1 MGNLRHSH
9 ASRLMSGGVSSLFI
23 AQMLGHSSASI
34 VGTYA
39 KATDEYKR
47 DAIRKLESLRP
58 TRQDAS
64 SQRSTSRPN

>member
-1 MGNLRHSH
+1 M
-9 ASRLMSGGVSSLFI
+9 SSLFI

-47 DAIRKLESLRP
+47 DAIRKLERM
-58 TRQDAS
+58 
-64 SQRSTSRPN
+64 RSTYAHQDTNPTTIN